1 MLNYFPFLRKFPPP
15 LSAQSHSFK
24 QNDSGELK
32 VQIYILLDCRMGE
45 TFTRQGVPKRY
56 STWNK
61 AIGLLLW
68 FTSQQ
73 SNIVWMRN
81 IGSIRHLQSSVANG
95 PMSPIVYCCIC
106 LESSLPETLASC
118 TQSEKNN
125 KSHKL
130 FSATRTFR
138 EYFASG
144 ARVVNT
150 SWLYNLT
157 QHLKFIKALNQDHSA
172 QLHGKGS
179 LELYEMQI
187 EQQIP

>member
-1 MLNYFPFLRKFPPP
+1 MIYV
-15 LSAQSHSFK
+15 SAK
-24 QNDSGELK
+24 QHCKNEKHWVDK
-32 VQIYILLDCRMGE
+32 
-45 TFTRQGVPKRY
+45 
-56 STWNK
+56 
-61 AIGLLLW
+61 
-68 FTSQQ
+68 
-73 SNIVWMRN
+73 
-81 IGSIRHLQSSVANG
+81 RHLQSSVANG

-157 QHLKFIKALNQDHSA
+157 QHLKFIKALNQDNSA
-172 QLHGKGS
+172 QLTWKRVFRTLRNADRATDSLMTDGKIVPKHWPSYTKS
-179 LELYEMQI
+179 LLT
-187 EQQIP
+187 